1 MFKLK
6 TMCTLIFSLL
16 KTAYD
21 QQHQIKH
28 LKIDLLG
35 NLITIQS
42 HKPDHNGQFSSSN
55 FTLKFFM
62 IEFIKVCFISWMNY
76 L

>member
-21 QQHQIKH
+21 QQYQIKH
-28 LKIDLLG
+28 LKIHLMD

-42 HKPDHNGQFSSSN
+42 YKPDHNGQFSSSN
-55 FTLKFFM
+55 FSLKFFM